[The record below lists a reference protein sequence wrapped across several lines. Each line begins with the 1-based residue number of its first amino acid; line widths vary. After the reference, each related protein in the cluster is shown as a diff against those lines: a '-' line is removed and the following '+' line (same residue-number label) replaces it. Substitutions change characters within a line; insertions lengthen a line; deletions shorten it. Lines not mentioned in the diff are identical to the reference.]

1 MVEAEL
7 PAIREAGALD
17 ASSAAL
23 PARMAAWRVRVAAGD
38 ARAPRQHELAMSE
51 LPCSTAKIGNPNGHA
66 RALEGRPLHREITAA
81 WQRRSA

>member
-7 PAIREAGALD
+7 LAIGEAGALD

-23 PARMAAWRVRVAAGD
+23 PARMAAWRALVAAGD
-38 ARAPRQHELAMSE
+38 ARAPRQLERAMSE
-51 LPCSTAKIGNPNGHA
+51 LPCSTAKIDNPSGRA
-66 RALEGRPLHREITAA
+66 RALEGRPLHREINAA